1 MTVTQKLIAAGLLFA
16 VWGGFA
22 LAGLTPVAGFINAVY
37 AALVGLGVF
46 HITMTN
52 PSQPQ
57 DTEQLNQPQ
66 ELPK

>member
-1 MTVTQKLIAAGLLFA
+1 MTTIQKLVAAGLLFA

-52 PSQPQ
+52 PAQQPDNTQ
-57 DTEQLNQPQ
+57 SNQPQ
-66 ELPK
+66 ESPK